1 MKVEDTEKYLIE
13 IVSMKTTD
21 FKYKY
26 FLYIQNV
33 THWNNIG

>member
-13 IVSMKTTD
+13 IVSMKMTD
-21 FKYKY
+21 FQY

>member
-21 FKYKY
+21 FKY

>member
-21 FKYKY
+21 FQY
-26 FLYIQNV
+26 FLYIQVV